1 LSIFFL
7 PILTAEN
14 KLRCV
19 AGNHHIAVIL
29 IAIFLFKT
37 LTIYINSRIMIKRV
51 VASIALSSLLL
62 FSCNKKKEEK
72 EEAAVYPVTS
82 PIVMDT
88 VIDKEYVAQI
98 RSVKNIE
105 VRAQEKGFLE
115 RIFVDEGQFVRQG
128 QTLFRIMPKLYQA
141 ELLKAQAEVAQATI
155 ELKNASTLA
164 SNNIVS
170 KNERA
175 MAKAKLDAANAEAKL
190 AQIHLS
196 FTDIKAPFSGIIDRI
211 PLKLGSLVDE
221 GDLLTSLSDNNDI
234 YTYFNVS
241 EPEYL
246 NYQRNIASR
255 GSNQVD
261 LVMANGDVFPQKGE
275 IQTIEG
281 EFDSETG
288 NIAFRAKFPNPD
300 KLLRNGE
307 TGKVRMTLPL
317 KNALII
323 PQKATYEI
331 QDQKY
336 VFVVDKNGVAKS
348 KNIKVAY
355 ELPDVYVVAS
365 GISTGDRILLEGVQ
379 KVKDDQ
385 KVQIKAQDPK
395 KVLQSLKLKAE

>member
-1 LSIFFL
+1 
-7 PILTAEN
+7 
-14 KLRCV
+14 
-19 AGNHHIAVIL
+19 
-29 IAIFLFKT
+29 
-37 LTIYINSRIMIKRV
+37 MMKRV
-51 VASIALSSLLL
+51 ASGIALSVLLL
-62 FSCNKKKEEK
+62 AVSCNKKKEEK
-72 EEAAVYPVTS
+72 EEVTTYPVTS
-82 PIVMDT
+82 PVVMDT
-88 VIDKEYVAQI
+88 VINKEYVAQI
-98 RSVKNIE
+98 QSVKNIE

-115 RIFVDEGQFVRQG
+115 KIFVDEGQFVQAG

-141 ELLKAQAEVAQATI
+141 ELLKAKAEVEQASI

-164 SNNIVS
+164 GNNIVS

-175 MAKAKLDAANAEAKL
+175 MAKAKLDAANAEMKL

-196 FTDIKAPFSGIIDRI
+196 FTDIKAPFSGIINRI

-221 GDLLTSLSDNNDI
+221 GDLLTSLSDNTSI

-246 NYQRNIASR
+246 SYQTHVADR
-255 GSNQVD
+255 GSNQVS
-261 LVMANGDVFPQKGE
+261 LITANGETYSQKGE

-281 EFDSETG
+281 EFDNETG

-307 TGKVRMTLPL
+307 TGKVQMTMPVH
-317 KNALII
+317 NALII

-336 VFVVDKNGVAKS
+336 VFVIDKNGTAKS
-348 KNIKVAY
+348 RNIKVAY
-355 ELPDVYVVAS
+355 ELPDLYVVSS
-365 GISTGDRILLEGVQ
+365 GISKGDQILLEGVQ

-385 KVQIKAQDPK
+385 KVKIKFQDPK

>member
-1 LSIFFL
+1 
-7 PILTAEN
+7 
-14 KLRCV
+14 
-19 AGNHHIAVIL
+19 
-29 IAIFLFKT
+29 
-37 LTIYINSRIMIKRV
+37 MIKRV
-51 VASIALSSLLL
+51 ASGIALSILLL
-62 FSCNKKKEEK
+62 MVGCNKKKEEK
-72 EEAAVYPVTS
+72 EEVTVYPVTV
-82 PIVMDT
+82 PVVMDT
-88 VIDKEYVAQI
+88 VINKEYVAQI
-98 RSVKNIE
+98 QSVKNIE

-115 RIFVDEGQFVRQG
+115 KIFVDEGQYVHAG

-141 ELLKAQAEVAQATI
+141 ELLKAKAEVEQASI

-164 SNNIVS
+164 GNNIVS

-175 MAKAKLDAANAEAKL
+175 MAKAKLDAANAEMKL

-196 FTDIKAPFSGIIDRI
+196 FTDIKAPFSGIINRL

-221 GDLLTSLSDNNDI
+221 GDLLTSLSDNTNI

-246 NYQRNIASR
+246 SYQTHVSDR
-255 GSNQVD
+255 GTDQVS
-261 LVMANGDVFPQKGE
+261 LITANGEVYPEKGL

-281 EFDSETG
+281 EFDNETG
-288 NIAFRAKFPNPD
+288 NIAFRAKFPNPN

-307 TGKVRMTLPL
+307 TGKVQMTMPVH
-317 KNALII
+317 NALII

-336 VFVVDKNGVAKS
+336 VFVVDKNGTARS
-348 KNIKVAY
+348 RNIKIAY
-355 ELPDVYVVAS
+355 ELPDLYVVGS
-365 GISTGDRILLEGVQ
+365 GLSKGDQILLEGVQ

-385 KVQIKAQDPK
+385 KLKTKFQDPK

>member
-1 LSIFFL
+1 
-7 PILTAEN
+7 
-14 KLRCV
+14 
-19 AGNHHIAVIL
+19 
-29 IAIFLFKT
+29 
-37 LTIYINSRIMIKRV
+37 MMKRV
-51 VASIALSSLLL
+51 VAGIALSSLMLL
-62 FSCNKKKEEK
+62 SCNRKKEEK
-72 EEAAVYPVTS
+72 EEVSVYPVTS
-82 PIVMDT
+82 PLVMDT

-98 RSVKNIE
+98 QSVKNIE

-115 RIFVDEGQFVRQG
+115 KIFVDEGQFVHQG

-170 KNERA
+170 KNERS

-196 FTDIKAPFSGIIDRI
+196 FTDIKAPFSGIINRI
-211 PLKLGSLVDE
+211 PLKLGSLIDE
-221 GDLLTSLSDNNDI
+221 GDLLTSLSDNTNM
-234 YTYFNVS
+234 YSYFNVS

-246 NYQRNIASR
+246 SYQMHAADR
-255 GSNQVD
+255 GSSEVS
-261 LVMANGDVFPQKGE
+261 LVMANGEVLPEKGQ

-281 EFDSETG
+281 EFDNETG
-288 NIAFRAKFPNPD
+288 NIAFRAKFPNPN

-336 VFVVDKNGVAKS
+336 VFVVDKNGVARS

-355 ELPDVYVVAS
+355 ELPDVYVIAS
-365 GISTGDRILLEGVQ
+365 GLSTGDKILLEGVQ

-385 KVQIKAQDPK
+385 KVQTKFQDPK

>member
-1 LSIFFL
+1 
-7 PILTAEN
+7 
-14 KLRCV
+14 
-19 AGNHHIAVIL
+19 
-29 IAIFLFKT
+29 
-37 LTIYINSRIMIKRV
+37 MIKRV
-51 VASIALSSLLL
+51 ASGIALSVLLL
-62 FSCNKKKEEK
+62 AVSCNKKKEEK
-72 EEAAVYPVTS
+72 EEVTVYPVTS
-82 PIVMDT
+82 PVVMDT
-88 VIDKEYVAQI
+88 VINKEYVAQVQ
-98 RSVKNIE
+98 SVKNIE

-115 RIFVDEGQFVRQG
+115 KIFVDEGQYVQAG

-141 ELLKAQAEVAQATI
+141 ELLKAKAEVEQASI

-164 SNNIVS
+164 GNNIVS
-170 KNERA
+170 KNEKA
-175 MAKAKLDAANAEAKL
+175 MAKAKLDAANAEMKL

-196 FTDIKAPFSGIIDRI
+196 FTDIKAPFSGIINRI

-221 GDLLTSLSDNNDI
+221 GDLLTSLSDNTSI

-246 NYQRNIASR
+246 SYQTHVADR
-255 GSNQVD
+255 GSNQVS
-261 LVMANGDVFPQKGE
+261 LITANGETYSQKGE

-281 EFDSETG
+281 EFDNETG

-307 TGKVRMTLPL
+307 TGKVQMTMPVH
-317 KNALII
+317 NALII

-336 VFVVDKNGVAKS
+336 VFVVDKNGMVKS
-348 KNIKVAY
+348 RNIKVAY
-355 ELPDVYVVAS
+355 ELPDLYVVAS
-365 GISTGDRILLEGVQ
+365 GITKGDQILLEGVQ

-385 KVQIKAQDPK
+385 KVKTKFQDPK

>member
-1 LSIFFL
+1 
-7 PILTAEN
+7 
-14 KLRCV
+14 
-19 AGNHHIAVIL
+19 
-29 IAIFLFKT
+29 
-37 LTIYINSRIMIKRV
+37 MKRV

-82 PIVMDT
+82 PIAMDT

-98 RSVKNIE
+98 QSVKNIE
-105 VRAQEKGFLE
+105 IRAQEKGFLE
-115 RIFVDEGQFVRQG
+115 KIYVDEGQFVRQG
-128 QTLFRIMPKLYQA
+128 QTLFRIMPQLYQA
-141 ELLKAQAEVAQATI
+141 ELMKAKAEVEQASI

-196 FTDIKAPFSGIIDRI
+196 FTDIKAPFSGIINRI
-211 PLKLGSLVDE
+211 PRKLGSLIDE
-221 GDLLTSLSDNNDI
+221 GDLLTSLSDNSNM
-234 YTYFNVS
+234 YSYFNVS

-246 NYQRNIASR
+246 SYQMHAADR
-255 GSNQVD
+255 GSNEVS
-261 LVMANGDVFPQKGE
+261 LLMANGELLPEKGQ

-281 EFDSETG
+281 EFDNETG
-288 NIAFRAKFPNPD
+288 NIAFRAKFPNPN

-317 KNALII
+317 RNALII

-336 VFVVDKNGVAKS
+336 VFVIGKDGVARS

-355 ELPDVYVVAS
+355 ELPDVYVIGS
-365 GISTGDRILLEGVQ
+365 GLAKNDKILLEGVQ

-385 KVQIKAQDPK
+385 KVQTKLQDPK
-395 KVLQSLKLKAE
+395 KVLNSLKLKAE